1 MFVEN
6 LLIKKIHSSPFQF
19 NFVFTG
25 GGSLALS
32 HLIST
37 PGASKTVVE
46 AFIPYSEESMD
57 DYLGK
62 KQEAYCNKKVTLD
75 LAMKAR
81 WKLLYLKKNRPPSYQ
96 VGIGLT
102 ASLSS
107 LQEKKGDIRFH
118 LVACGSSFTKILTVV
133 FEKKHTTRNSEEVFI
148 SLCLQFLLAK
158 ICGFEVN
165 MPIQDGAKIEL
176 NDTVAKEEWKLILE
190 GRKDFFQQGQ
200 HADPPKVIF
209 PGSFNSLHSG
219 HIEMKKIAEARLGK
233 TLFFEI
239 SLANADKT
247 SLSFYELERV
257 IEQFEKKHPY
267 LITNVPTFVEK
278 AKLFP
283 DATFV
288 IGFDTLVRMFEPRFY
303 KNEQDMFSKLAIFH
317 EKNINFL
324 VFGRKLGDSFRC
336 LEDFDLPQNFGHRFT
351 GLSEK
356 EFREDI
362 SSTELRRK
370 CFF

>member
-1 MFVEN
+1 MVLWALFFHLPLLKAAITGMLSWPLIIKSMFTLLVAGMFVEN

-118 LVACGSSFTKILTVV
+118 LVACGSSFTTILTVV
-133 FEKKHTTRNSEEVFI
+133 
-148 SLCLQFLLAK
+148 
-158 ICGFEVN
+158 
-165 MPIQDGAKIEL
+165 
-176 NDTVAKEEWKLILE
+176 
-190 GRKDFFQQGQ
+190 
-200 HADPPKVIF
+200 
-209 PGSFNSLHSG
+209 
-219 HIEMKKIAEARLGK
+219 
-233 TLFFEI
+233 
-239 SLANADKT
+239 
-247 SLSFYELERV
+247 
-257 IEQFEKKHPY
+257 
-267 LITNVPTFVEK
+267 
-278 AKLFP
+278 
-283 DATFV
+283 
-288 IGFDTLVRMFEPRFY
+288 
-303 KNEQDMFSKLAIFH
+303 
-317 EKNINFL
+317 
-324 VFGRKLGDSFRC
+324 
-336 LEDFDLPQNFGHRFT
+336 
-351 GLSEK
+351 
-356 EFREDI
+356 
-362 SSTELRRK
+362 
-370 CFF
+370 

>member
-19 NFVFTG
+19 SFVFTG

-46 AFIPYSEESMD
+46 AFIPYSEESID

-62 KQEAYCNKKVTLD
+62 KQDGYCNKKVTIE

-81 WKLLYLKKNRPPSYQ
+81 GKMLSLKKNVSPSYQ
-96 VGIGLT
+96 VGISLT
-102 ASLSS
+102 ASLST

-118 LVACGSSFTKILTVV
+118 LVACGDSFTKMLTVV
-133 FEKKHTTRNSEEVFI
+133 FEKEHSTRNSEEAFI
-148 SLCLQFLLAK
+148 SVCVQFLLAK
-158 ICGFEVN
+158 ICGFEEKIPSKNGV
-165 MPIQDGAKIEL
+165 KIEL
-176 NDTVAKEEWKLILE
+176 EEIFAKEEWKLIVQ
-190 GRKDFFQQGQ
+190 GRKSFFQDSRHEALPQ
-200 HADPPKVIF
+200 VIF
-209 PGSFNSLHSG
+209 PGSFNCLHSG
-219 HIEMKKIAEARLGK
+219 HIEMKKIAEERLGK
-233 TLFFEI
+233 PLFFEI
-239 SLANADKT
+239 SLANADKS
-247 SLSFYELERV
+247 SLSFYELDRV
-257 IEQFEKKHPY
+257 IAQFKKKHPY
-267 LITNVPTFVEK
+267 LLTNAPTFAEK

-283 DATFV
+283 KATFI

-303 KNEQDMFSKLAIFH
+303 KDEQDMFLKLEVFH
-317 EKNINFL
+317 EQNINFL

-336 LEDFDLPQNFGHRFT
+336 LEDFNLPQSFGHRFT

-356 EFREDI
+356 EFREDV
-362 SSTELRRK
+362 SSTELRRT